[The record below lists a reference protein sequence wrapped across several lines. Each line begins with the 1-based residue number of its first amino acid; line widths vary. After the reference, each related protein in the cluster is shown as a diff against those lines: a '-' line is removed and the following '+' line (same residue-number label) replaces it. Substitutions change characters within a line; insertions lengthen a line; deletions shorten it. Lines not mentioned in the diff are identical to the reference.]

1 MKVNREK
8 ARRRRHLRVRKKVV
22 GTAERPRLCVY
33 RSLRHVYVQLVDD
46 SVAVTAGG
54 ARTVCAASTRSK
66 EAGQPGSNNCE
77 AAKKVGQLIAR
88 RALEKGIQQVVFDRA
103 GLRYHGRVKS
113 LAEGAREAGLQF

>member
-1 MKVNREK
+1 MKVSREK
-8 ARRRRHLRVRKKVV
+8 ARRRRHLRVRKKVT

-54 ARTVCAASTRSK
+54 ARTLCAASTRSK
-66 EAGQPGSNNCE
+66 EVGQPGSKNCE

-88 RALEKGIQQVVFDRA
+88 RALEKGIQQVVFDRG
-103 GLRYHGRVKS
+103 GLRYHGQVKS